1 MDKTNMDGFK
11 KTCFGKTIEA
21 DGQIICG
28 KPSINLSSILTVL
41 IRRLAAGAEVMPA
54 TCSFTGPVCKSRW
67 MKGPLS
73 LVPTYLASG
82 KPGLTMKELSSIN
95 TPTTDIPLLTSIGPS
110 GGWTSM
116 LIQRTTRFPW
126 RSMRSSAE
134 ILHMP
139 GLAIQSWPLKKENE
153 YENNQHRV
161 LRKDG

>member
-41 IRRLAAGAEVMPA
+41 IQEAG
-54 TCSFTGPVCKSRW
+54 RW
-67 MKGPLS
+67 CRSYASDLFIYWSSLQKQVDEGPLS

-110 GGWTSM
+110 GGLDINVDTEDNKISM
-116 LIQRTTRFPW
+116 AL
-126 RSMRSSAE
+126 
-134 ILHMP
+134 
-139 GLAIQSWPLKKENE
+139 
-153 YENNQHRV
+153 YEVIR
-161 LRKDG
+161 